1 MKYRDFFWS
10 IYINYV
16 TNSVNNRF
24 TYVMLALFLKI
35 HLIIFVSSLNLC
47 WLSIVNAIDELV
59 KCIVIF
65 AKYARE
71 ALFRC
76 LTKTIELS
84 KHTNYIIIYVFDQA
98 FYVWILLYI
107 NKSID
112 EWSSFTVASIIDF
125 MKNSRSR
132 NFQTRELKK
141 FWDIFSRFCDFDL
154 KLFVIKIASSLIK
167 SYLNKKI
174 NWNIL
179 K

>member
-1 MKYRDFFWS
+1 
-10 IYINYV
+10 
-16 TNSVNNRF
+16 
-24 TYVMLALFLKI
+24 MLALFLEI
-35 HLIIFVSSLNLC
+35 YLIIFVCLLNLC
-47 WLSIVNAIDELV
+47 WLSIVSATDESV
-59 KCIVIF
+59 ECIVIL

-76 LTKTIELS
+76 LTKTIEFS
-84 KHTNYIIIYVFDQA
+84 KHTNYITIYVFDQA
-98 FYVWILLYI
+98 FYMWILLYI

-112 EWSSFTVASIIDF
+112 EWSNFTIASITDL

-141 FWDIFSRFCDFDL
+141 FWDIFSRFCDFD
-154 KLFVIKIASSLIK
+154 FRFFIVKIASSLIR

>member
-1 MKYRDFFWS
+1 
-10 IYINYV
+10 
-16 TNSVNNRF
+16 
-24 TYVMLALFLKI
+24 MLALFLKI
-35 HLIIFVSSLNLC
+35 YLIIFVCSLNSC
-47 WLSIVNAIDELV
+47 WLSIVNAINESV
-59 KCIVIF
+59 KCIVIL

-71 ALFRC
+71 TFFRC

-84 KHTNYIIIYVFDQA
+84 KYINYIIIYVFDQA
-98 FYVWILLYI
+98 FYMWALLYI
-107 NKSID
+107 SKSID
-112 EWSSFTVASIIDF
+112 EWSSFTIASIIDF

-132 NFQTRELKK
+132 NFQAREFKK

-154 KLFVIKIASSLIK
+154 RFFVVKTASSLIK

>member
-1 MKYRDFFWS
+1 
-10 IYINYV
+10 
-16 TNSVNNRF
+16 
-24 TYVMLALFLKI
+24 MLALFLKI
-35 HLIIFVSSLNLC
+35 HLIIFVCSLNLC
-47 WLSIVNAIDELV
+47 WLSIVNATDESV
-59 KCIVIF
+59 ECIVIF

-84 KHTNYIIIYVFDQA
+84 KYINYITIYVFNQA
-98 FYVWILLYI
+98 FYMWALLYI

-112 EWSSFTVASIIDF
+112 EWSSFTIANITDF

-132 NFQTRELKK
+132 NFQTREFKK
-141 FWDIFSRFCDFDL
+141 FWNIFFRFCDFDL
-154 KLFVIKIASSLIK
+154 RLFVVKIASSLIK

-174 NWNIL
+174 SWNIL